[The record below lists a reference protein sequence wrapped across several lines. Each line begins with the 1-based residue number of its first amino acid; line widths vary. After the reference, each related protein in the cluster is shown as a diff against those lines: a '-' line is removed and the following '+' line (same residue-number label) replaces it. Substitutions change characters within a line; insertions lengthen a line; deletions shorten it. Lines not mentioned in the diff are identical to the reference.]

1 MNDSIYLLRVCDIC
15 GFKFYKNELIKQD
28 GLWKCRDDYN
38 QPPPSDKPLSGASIS
53 GNYRQDSTDI
63 GSTEVPDD
71 KIQAKYTVMDSSNL
85 PIDTTVPFMLVTA
98 SAGLINVTLTN
109 I

>member
-1 MNDSIYLLRVCDIC
+1 MNDSIYLLMNCQVC

-38 QPPPSDKPLSGASIS
+38 QPPPSDKPIGGASIS
-53 GNYRQDSTDI
+53 GNYRVDSVGID
-63 GSTEVPDD
+63 STEVPDD
-71 KIQAKYTVMDSSNL
+71 KIMTKYTVTDSSNL
-85 PIDTTVPFMLVTA
+85 PIDTTVPYMLVTA
-98 SAGLINVTLTN
+98 SIDLVNVELTN